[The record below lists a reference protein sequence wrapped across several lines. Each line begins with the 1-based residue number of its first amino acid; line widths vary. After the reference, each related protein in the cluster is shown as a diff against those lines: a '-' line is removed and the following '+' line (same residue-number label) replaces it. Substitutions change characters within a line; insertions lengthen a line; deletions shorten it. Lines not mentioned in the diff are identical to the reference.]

1 MEAATALAIQEYDDA
16 REAAEEAEKAR
27 LEAIDWN
34 APDEEEEKSKA
45 RAKRENPIPEHLRDI
60 FEKDAK
66 KSKRRSS
73 GAVTT
78 GVRLEGIQ
86 KSFKVGTKR

>member
-1 MEAATALAIQEYDDA
+1 MLNLRRYD
-16 REAAEEAEKAR
+16 
-27 LEAIDWN
+27 
-34 APDEEEEKSKA
+34 
-45 RAKRENPIPEHLRDI
+45 
-60 FEKDAK
+60 K

-86 KSFKVGTKR
+86 KSFKVGTNR